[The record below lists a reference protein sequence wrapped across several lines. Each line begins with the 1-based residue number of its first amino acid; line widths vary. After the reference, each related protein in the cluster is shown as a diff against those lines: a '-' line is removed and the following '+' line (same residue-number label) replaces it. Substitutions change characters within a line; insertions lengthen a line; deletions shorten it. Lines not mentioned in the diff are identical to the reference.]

1 MWNLHLDYKL
11 TDTFRPLIEVHG
23 IHWLSNADQLPFSED
38 YLDVGSL
45 GAAKA
50 SGRDFFSAGVG
61 FRWEARE
68 NVSVGLTYEFPLE
81 SPAEHLQEHRVT
93 FNTVIS
99 F

>member
-1 MWNLHLDYKL
+1 M
-11 TDTFRPLIEVHG
+11 EVHG
-23 IHWLSNADQLPFSED
+23 IHWLSNAGRLPLSED

-61 FRWEARE
+61 FRWQAKE
-68 NVSVGLTYEFPLE
+68 NFSVGLTWEFPLE
-81 SPAEHLQEHRVT
+81 SPSAHLMEHRVT
-93 FNTVIS
+93 LNTTLS